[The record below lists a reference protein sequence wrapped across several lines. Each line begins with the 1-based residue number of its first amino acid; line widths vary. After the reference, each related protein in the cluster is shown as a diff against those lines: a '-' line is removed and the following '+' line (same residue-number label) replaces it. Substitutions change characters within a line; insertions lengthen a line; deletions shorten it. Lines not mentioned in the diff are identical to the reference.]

1 MTQPRLYNIYVRHI
15 AKENKMDFI
24 ILDIIIT
31 FVAHMIIPF
40 LLLYIDG
47 KTSKKQATKIAL
59 INSSVCLVLFCILRA
74 CMSDGKDILGN
85 GFAPATLYFFIV
97 RAMLT
102 DKNIKDSDKVRY
114 EDVYYDDEELGDEQN
129 DVDVDAETS
138 KAISDEQVT
147 NDDGKS
153 TT

>member
-1 MTQPRLYNIYVRHI
+1 MSFV
-15 AKENKMDFI
+15 
-24 ILDIIIT
+24 LDLIIT
-31 FVAHMIIPF
+31 FVAHIIVPF

-74 CMSDGKDILGN
+74 CMSGGKDILGN

-102 DKNIKDSDKVRY
+102 DKNIKDSEKVRN
-114 EDVYYDDEELGDEQN
+114 EGVYYDDEEELDDEQN
-129 DVDVDAETS
+129 GVDIDAETS
-138 KAISDEQVT
+138 KATSDEQVT

>member
-1 MTQPRLYNIYVRHI
+1 
-15 AKENKMDFI
+15 MDFI

-31 FVAHMIIPF
+31 FVAHMIVPF

-74 CMSDGKDILGN
+74 CMSGGKDILGN

>member
-1 MTQPRLYNIYVRHI
+1 MSFV
-15 AKENKMDFI
+15 
-24 ILDIIIT
+24 LDLIIT
-31 FVAHMIIPF
+31 FVAHMIVPF

-47 KTSKKQATKIAL
+47 KKSKKQATKIAL

-74 CMSDGKDILGN
+74 CMSGGKDILGN

-102 DKNIKDSDKVRY
+102 DKNIKDSDKGRY
-114 EDVYYDDEELGDEQN
+114 EDVYYDDEEEQYHDEEELGDEQN
-129 DVDVDAETS
+129 EVDVDVNAETS
-138 KAISDEQVT
+138 NAITDEQET
-147 NDDGKS
+147 DDGKS

>member
-1 MTQPRLYNIYVRHI
+1 
-15 AKENKMDFI
+15 MDFI

-31 FVAHMIIPF
+31 FVAHMIVPF

-74 CMSDGKDILGN
+74 CMSGGKDILGN

-114 EDVYYDDEELGDEQN
+114 EDVYYDDEEEHYDDEEELGDEQN
-129 DVDVDAETS
+129 EVDVDAETS
-138 KAISDEQVT
+138 NAITDEQET
-147 NDDGKS
+147 DDGKS

>member
-1 MTQPRLYNIYVRHI
+1 
-15 AKENKMDFI
+15 MDFI

-31 FVAHMIIPF
+31 FVAHMIVPF

-47 KTSKKQATKIAL
+47 KISKKQATKIAL

-74 CMSDGKDILGN
+74 CMSGGKDILGN

-97 RAMLT
+97 RSMLT